1 MSIEE
6 SEAIARRYY
15 AEAHNTRDPDLVD
28 ELFAPDYVHHDP
40 FPGMSPDREG
50 TKRSFSLVQTA
61 FPDAEFEIE
70 EVVAGEDKAA
80 VRWTLRGTHE
90 GEWLGIPPTGRRFEI
105 PGMHM
110 IRIHDGKIV
119 EEWRN
124 GDRLAMMQQLGV
136 IPSPEEQQQQQ
147 QQAQA

>member
-1 MSIEE
+1 MSAER

-15 AEAHNTRDPDLVD
+15 EVAHNTRDLDLVEDLLD
-28 ELFAPDYVHHDP
+28 ELLAPDFVHHDP
-40 FPGMSPDREG
+40 FPGTTPDREG
-50 TKRSFSLVQTA
+50 GSQMFALFRTA

-70 EVVAGEDKAA
+70 EVVAGEDGAA

-90 GEWLGIPPTGRRFEI
+90 GDWLGLPPTGRRFEI

-110 IRIHDGKIV
+110 IRIRGGKFV

-124 GDRLAMMQQLGV
+124 ADRLGLMQQLGV
-136 IPSPEEQQQQQ
+136 IPAP
-147 QQAQA
+147 QQA

>member
-1 MSIEE
+1 MSAEQ

-15 AEAHNTRDPDLVD
+15 AEAHNIRNLGLVDDLVE
-28 ELFAPDYVHHDP
+28 ELLAPDFVHHDP
-40 FPGMSPDREG
+40 FPGTTPDREG
-50 TKRSFSLVQTA
+50 VKQMFALFRSA

-70 EVVAGEDKAA
+70 RVVAGEDGAA
-80 VRWTLRGTHE
+80 VRWTLRGTHQ

-110 IRIHDGKIV
+110 IRIQGGKIV

-124 GDRLAMMQQLGV
+124 ADRLALLQQLGV
-136 IPSPEEQQQQQ
+136 IPAP
-147 QQAQA
+147 QQA